1 MTDYKLI
8 EDRIDEYI
16 LDEGIL
22 KNVTT
27 YTLSRI
33 SRGFEISFDELTRY
47 ISDELERSASRTSL
61 SKIGK
66 MKYRDDDG
74 ELQPNVKKQLKA
86 LYKKLEYYKGEFIK
100 VLTKIEELT
109 E

>member
-1 MTDYKLI
+1 MTDKRLI
-8 EDRIDEYI
+8 EDRIDDYL

-22 KNVTT
+22 KKAAG
-27 YTLSRI
+27 YTLGRI
-33 SRGFEISFDELTRY
+33 ARGLEISFDEISRH

-61 SKIGK
+61 DKISK
-66 MKYRDDDG
+66 MKYRDESG
-74 ELQPNVKKQLKA
+74 ELRPNVKRQLKA